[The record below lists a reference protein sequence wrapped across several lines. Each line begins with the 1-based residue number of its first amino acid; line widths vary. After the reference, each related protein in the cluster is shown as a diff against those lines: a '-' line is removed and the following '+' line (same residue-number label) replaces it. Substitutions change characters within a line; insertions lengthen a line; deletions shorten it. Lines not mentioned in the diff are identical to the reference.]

1 MNVRSPSR
9 DRDPTPVG
17 LIRPIDVSAPA
28 RRPRSPRRRSP
39 VRRALLAT
47 VLLLLVVGGY
57 YLITLYQ
64 VWSTGRGDQ
73 ARPVDA
79 IVVLGAAQYD
89 GEPSPQLA
97 ARLDH
102 VTRLWPTGVAPL
114 VVATGGKLPG
124 DRFTE
129 AETSATYL
137 VERGIP
143 ADAIVLENTGS
154 STEESLAGVARL
166 LDERGLDSVLIVTDP
181 YHSLRSRLIAEDNG
195 LDAYVSPT
203 RTGVVTG
210 GESFGRHLQEAAGV
224 AIGRIVGFDR
234 L

>member
-1 MNVRSPSR
+1 MNVDSR
-9 DRDPTPVG
+9 DLTPVG
-17 LIRPIDVSAPA
+17 TVRPLDVAVPVSA
-28 RRPRSPRRRSP
+28 RPVRRRRSP
-39 VRRALLAT
+39 VARAVFAFA
-47 VLLLLVVGGY
+47 LLLLVVLGY

-89 GEPSPQLA
+89 GQPSPQLA

-102 VTRLWPTGVAPL
+102 VVRIWPTGVAPL

-129 AETSATYL
+129 AEASAAYL
-137 VERGIP
+137 AERGIP
-143 ADAIVLENTGS
+143 GDAIVLENSGS
-154 STEESLAGVARL
+154 STGESLAEVARL
-166 LDERGLDSVLIVTDP
+166 LEARGLRSVLIVTDP
-181 YHSLRSRLIAEDNG
+181 YHALRSKLIAEDNG

-203 RTGVVTG
+203 RTSVVTG
-210 GESFGRHLQEAAGV
+210 GESFGRHLREAAGV
-224 AIGRIVGFDR
+224 AIGRFVGFDR
-234 L
+234 LER